1 MVVAKET
8 EHRVEDVWL
17 PVIYEPSHWEF
28 TSDEDV
34 VHLVRNRKL
43 VRLIAAV
50 ATTMLIVTLG

>member
-8 EHRVEDVWL
+8 EHRVEDVRL
-17 PVIYEPSHWEF
+17 PVIYEPSHLEF

-34 VHLVRNRKL
+34 MHLVRNRKL

-50 ATTMLIVTLG
+50 ATTMLAVSLG